1 MSHLST
7 KKTLTWSRKQWKNSV
22 ANWVCFDNCWCDW
35 CIWVQS
41 KYFSR
46 IVAIEA
52 MNVLNEMSYILSRR
66 NVIVTTLRE
75 LEKYI
80 KERYSNTRR
89 IHIWRSL
96 LLILNWKEKANI
108 YLVIFIKNLWCVI
121 ITQDNTD

>member
-1 MSHLST
+1 
-7 KKTLTWSRKQWKNSV
+7 
-22 ANWVCFDNCWCDW
+22 
-35 CIWVQS
+35 
-41 KYFSR
+41 
-46 IVAIEA
+46 

-96 LLILNWKEKANI
+96 LLILN
-108 YLVIFIKNLWCVI
+108 
-121 ITQDNTD
+121 